1 MVEKSGEGSDDELAE
16 HSSTAVAQPTCTAPK
31 KVLNYVTVFK
41 F

>member
-16 HSSTAVAQPTCTAPK
+16 QSTAVAQPTCTAPK